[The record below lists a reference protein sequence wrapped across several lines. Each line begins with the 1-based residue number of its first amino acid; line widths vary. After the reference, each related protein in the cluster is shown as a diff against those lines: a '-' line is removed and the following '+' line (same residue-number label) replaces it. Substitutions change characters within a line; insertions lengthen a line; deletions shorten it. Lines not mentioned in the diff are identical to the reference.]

1 MFLPFLYL
9 WGLLKN
15 KCFKHDAADFPSPLG
30 RSRVV
35 LQALISQRS
44 PGVRLSCL
52 RCFPTTTRKRSRS
65 HALSG
70 WVDEE
75 TGRWRLRGS
84 REGMIMED
92 AGRTVG
98 AGRHRPVPAARH
110 ADKARK
116 TTCFFRLMKAE
127 ASRERM
133 ARTIRT

>member
-1 MFLPFLYL
+1 MH
-9 WGLLKN
+9 K
-15 KCFKHDAADFPSPLG
+15 
-30 RSRVV
+30 
-35 LQALISQRS
+35 
-44 PGVRLSCL
+44 RL
-52 RCFPTTTRKRSRS
+52 RS

-75 TGRWRLRGS
+75 TGRWRLRSS
-84 REGMIMED
+84 REGRLMED

-98 AGRHRPVPAARH
+98 AGRHRPVPAAWP

-116 TTCFFRLMKAE
+116 ATCFSAFSKAE